1 MDQFAFSLSVSTI
14 PAINPNGMI
23 KTFLLIFNPAEAW
36 DRIVRARRSLLYIL
50 VLYLLPL
57 LVLTSLA
64 EAYGLIH
71 WGKLQGTARLPRIF
85 SLNQALLFETG
96 YVALSLLI
104 VFVGAQVVKAMGD
117 TFHGRN
123 TYGQTFTLIAY
134 GLGPVFMM
142 HVLDAFTPVSPWATW
157 GVGILF
163 SWAILYHGVPK
174 VMEPDPPHAFG
185 LYLVTSFV
193 LFLATGLARLV
204 TALYLEGRLADL
216 GPLSR
221 LARHSFLG

>member
-1 MDQFAFSLSVSTI
+1 MLLAFYLSVCAI
-14 PAINPNGMI
+14 PAINADGMI
-23 KTFLLIFNPAEAW
+23 KTFLLIFNPADAW

-57 LVLTSLA
+57 LVLASLA

-71 WGKLQGTARLPRIF
+71 WGKLQGSARLPRTF
-85 SLNQALLFETG
+85 SLNQALLFEG
-96 YVALSLLI
+96 SYIASSLVI

-123 TYGQTFTLIAY
+123 TYAQTFTLIAY
-134 GLGPVFMM
+134 GLGPVFML
-142 HVLDAFTPVSPWATW
+142 HVLDAFRPISPWATW
-157 GVGILF
+157 GVGILL
-163 SWAILYHGVPK
+163 SWGILYHGVPK

-193 LFLATGLARLV
+193 LCLATGLARLI
-204 TALYLEGRLADL
+204 TALYLEGKLAEL